1 MKIIAK
7 TPLRVEQT
15 DRWAFDIKGRLYE
28 YDARWIN
35 GALDSF
41 HRVDP
46 RTNESLL
53 HETYTELKNQVKS
66 HGPVQL

>member
-1 MKIIAK
+1 METISK
-7 TPLRVEQT
+7 TLLRVEQT

-41 HRVDP
+41 LRVDP
-46 RTNESLL
+46 WTNESLL
-53 HETYTELKNQVKS
+53 HETYKELKNQVKS
-66 HGPVQL
+66 HGPLQL